1 LKTEEISNFKL
12 SIKEHSYRERGRFWK
27 KKAKRNMITLRM
39 NHMNMILNTRKMTT
53 NIILIKPNPQK
64 IRRQLNSKDKYL

>member
-1 LKTEEISNFKL
+1 LKTGEISNFKL

-39 NHMNMILNTRKMTT
+39 NHMNMILKTNMTT

-64 IRRQLNSKDKYL
+64 IRS